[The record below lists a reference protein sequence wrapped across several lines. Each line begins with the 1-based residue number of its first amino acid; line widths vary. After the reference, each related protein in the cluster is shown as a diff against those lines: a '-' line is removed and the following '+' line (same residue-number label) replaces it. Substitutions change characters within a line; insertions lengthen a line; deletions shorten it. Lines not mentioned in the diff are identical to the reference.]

1 MSVNLSRVTII
12 DLTYNSLLN
21 DVKKYQEDTGLDISD
36 MENILYRLLT
46 VIKSD
51 KEAYYTKTILDLTQK
66 VQAMQEQ
73 EEEDDNSND
82 QS

>member
-1 MSVNLSRVTII
+1 MSVNLSRVTIM